1 MATPAVSDNAL
12 LEPKGLTTQD
22 GKYVLDHAGISALL
36 RFVWSGVLL
45 STTKDEYLA
54 RTGVASSHYD
64 HVKKYIDPLLST
76 YAPCK
81 THCMNFKNTTY
92 PSIVALSHSVKE
104 YAETAGG
111 KEDGSYYANI
121 IAAWKTLCDELK
133 KPEAQRDNSTIDD
146 ARETVKELVDAQV
159 AAIEALNQ
167 SAQKAVSDLR
177 TFEEQCQADKLAL
190 DGQDKIIT
198 DALSGDSGDIVK
210 LEAAIKANKAE
221 LSKDQDEYDEDVTIA
236 ATAVTYAWCWPIGT
250 IVAAT
255 IMGVYGSR
263 AVEMQATIN
272 GLKGLLTDE
281 DDQIKADKILV
292 ADLTLIKTDLETLI
306 SKIGPAIQAIEGMTS
321 VWHNIGLDLQAV
333 RDWTQDKSAVGSAVV
348 QKINQNSI
356 ITKWNNI
363 YTKVDNYLNIAYVTE
378 PEQMTLNSYADNLSA
393 VIKAN

>member
-36 RFVWSGVLL
+36 RFV
-45 STTKDEYLA
+45 
-54 RTGVASSHYD
+54 
-64 HVKKYIDPLLST
+64 
-76 YAPCK
+76 
-81 THCMNFKNTTY
+81 
-92 PSIVALSHSVKE
+92 
-104 YAETAGG
+104 
-111 KEDGSYYANI
+111 
-121 IAAWKTLCDELK
+121 
-133 KPEAQRDNSTIDD
+133 RDNSTIDD

-292 ADLTLIKTDLETLI
+292 ADLTLIKADLETLI

-363 YTKVDNYLNIAYVTE
+363 YTKAYVTE